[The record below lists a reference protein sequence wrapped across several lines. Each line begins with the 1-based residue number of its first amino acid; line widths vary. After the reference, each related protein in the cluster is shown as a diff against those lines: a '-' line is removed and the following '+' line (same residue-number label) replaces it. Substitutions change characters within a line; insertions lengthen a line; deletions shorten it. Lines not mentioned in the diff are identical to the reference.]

1 MPILTVTKD
10 AGATVKPGPMVTAA
24 PTQTVADDQ
33 LAGVASGS
41 GLNAP
46 FVADVLSM
54 SVTHERDGVQL
65 YTALGSM
72 TANPMLQ
79 TAFKGFRTDTLR
91 CVDVYEG
98 LINRL
103 GGSSL
108 YASPAARMT
117 EQMDAH
123 LLQTFLG
130 SGSAD
135 PLTLD
140 MTMVDAVL
148 TATMVCVANT
158 ELLLD
163 LSGAADDGD
172 AKAAMVEA
180 ASQLGPAQRE
190 RLEWARE
197 TRRTMAMTQANH
209 PLVQKA
215 ARAVEGVVAKVKDT
229 LS

>member
-1 MPILTVTKD
+1 MPILHVTKD
-10 AGATVKPGPMVTAA
+10 AGATVKPGPMVSAA
-24 PTQTVADDQ
+24 PAQQTDDAALAPVA
-33 LAGVASGS
+33 AGS

-65 YTALGSM
+65 YTALGAM
-72 TANPMLQ
+72 TANPMLSG
-79 TAFKGFRTDTLR
+79 AFTGFRQDTLR
-91 CVDVYEG
+91 SVDVYET
-98 LINRL
+98 LIARA

-117 EQMDAH
+117 EAMDAQ
-123 LLQTFLG
+123 LLQTFLK

-158 ELLLD
+158 ELLFD
-163 LSGAADDGD
+163 LAEAADEGD
-172 AKAAMVEA
+172 AKAAMLDA
-180 ASQLGPAQRE
+180 AGQLGPPQRE
-190 RLEWARE
+190 RLEWARA
-197 TRRTMAMTQANH
+197 TRRTMAMGQASH
-209 PLVQKA
+209 PFVQKA
-215 ARAVEGVVAKVKDT
+215 VRAVEGVAAKVKDT

>member
-1 MPILTVTKD
+1 MPNLTVTKD
-10 AGATVKPGPMVTAA
+10 AGATVKPGPMVSAA
-24 PTQTVADDQ
+24 PAQTVGDEA
-33 LAGVASGS
+33 LAGVAPGS

-65 YTALGSM
+65 YTALGAL
-72 TANPMLQ
+72 TANPMLSG
-79 TAFKGFRTDTLR
+79 AFRGFRQDTLR
-91 CVDVYEG
+91 CVEVYET
-98 LINRL
+98 LIARA

-117 EQMDAH
+117 EAMDGQ
-123 LLQTFLG
+123 LLQTFLA

-140 MTMVDAVL
+140 MAMVDAVL

-158 ELLLD
+158 ELLFD
-163 LSGAADDGD
+163 LAGAADEGD
-172 AKAAMVEA
+172 AKTAMLEA
-180 ASQLGPAQRE
+180 AGQLGPAQRE
-190 RLEWARE
+190 RLEWARD
-197 TRRTMAMTQANH
+197 TRRTMAMAQASH
-209 PLVQKA
+209 PMVQKA

-229 LS
+229 IS